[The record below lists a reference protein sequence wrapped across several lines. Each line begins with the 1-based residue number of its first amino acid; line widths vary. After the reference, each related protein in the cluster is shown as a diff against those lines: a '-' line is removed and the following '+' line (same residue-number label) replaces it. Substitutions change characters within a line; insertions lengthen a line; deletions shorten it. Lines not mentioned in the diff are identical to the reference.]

1 MNTSNQISTTGLEEV
16 LNSLNTINSSFGR
29 LKTETAETNKQIYSV
44 IKLIIETHQLN
55 MNMTSDN

>member
-1 MNTSNQISTTGLEEV
+1 MNKNQINTDGLIAV
-16 LNSLNTINSSFGR
+16 LNSLNTINSSFER